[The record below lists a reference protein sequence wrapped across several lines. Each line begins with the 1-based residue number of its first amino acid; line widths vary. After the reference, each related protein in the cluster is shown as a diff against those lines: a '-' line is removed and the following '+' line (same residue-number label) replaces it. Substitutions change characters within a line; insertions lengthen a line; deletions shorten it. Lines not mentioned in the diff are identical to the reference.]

1 MSLTK
6 SINYLNTQGFVDNK
20 MSNVKYDF
28 SGKTAVITGASR
40 GIGKAIAEA
49 FIDSGATVINISRTN
64 SEKESPKYAFVKKDV
79 NDIKAITSFINNL
92 KKENKRI
99 DIWINNA
106 GIYPQAKLL
115 EVSEKDWDS
124 TFNTNVRSL
133 FFISKAV
140 AHHMKENKSGII
152 LNATSFAA
160 IMPSINSGVYAATK
174 AAILSL
180 TKSMA
185 AEWAKYGIRVNSYCP
200 GVINTDMTSKLIN
213 KKGDK
218 LSESISLSRFGTAD
232 EVAKVI
238 LFLCSE
244 DSSYINGANIEIN
257 GGKFIVQNQKDA

>member
-1 MSLTK
+1 
-6 SINYLNTQGFVDNK
+6 

-28 SGKTAVITGASR
+28 SGKTVVVTGASR
-40 GIGKAIAEA
+40 GIGKAMAEA
-49 FIDSGATVINISRTN
+49 FINSGASVINISRTN
-64 SEKESPKYAFVKKDV
+64 KWKESPNYTFIKQDV
-79 NDIKAITSFINNL
+79 NNIRAISSFIDNL
-92 KKENKRI
+92 KKEKKRI

-106 GIYPQAKLL
+106 GVYPQAKLL
-115 EVSEKDWDS
+115 DVSEKEWDD
-124 TFNTNVRSL
+124 TFNTNIKSL
-133 FFISKAV
+133 FFISKSA
-140 AHHMKENKSGII
+140 AQHMKENKGGII

-160 IMPSINSGVYAATK
+160 IMPSINSGIYAATK
-174 AAILSL
+174 AAVLSL

-200 GVINTDMTSKLIN
+200 GVINTDMTSELIN

-218 LSESISLSRFGTAD
+218 LSESISLSRFGAPS

-244 DSSYINGANIEIN
+244 DSSYINGANIEIT